1 MVKSLLKNMMEND
14 GKISNKALSSYKRPG
29 TKNPNAWEKKR
40 MEEQA
45 AASKQKESDADLPKT
60 DCNFEPGAFVKTKCK
75 NCGLSVWR
83 HKNVPEVKEGVGG
96 PKKDEADSPM
106 TDCPFAPGRFP
117 NKCAT
122 CNLPKARHKNI
133 PGEPKA
139 GAAAAQGGGGKE
151 EKVPPGGKTD
161 CAFVPQ
167 KFQTQKCQTCG
178 YLQKYHS
185 KSAQSNDD
193 VQYISD
199 EDDEVTY
206 GDILAH
212 CCGGASVAFAVE
224 FMLEPFFE
232 EEEDE
237 EEEDEE
243 EEE

>member
-1 MVKSLLKNMMEND
+1 MF
-14 GKISNKALSSYKRPG
+14 ISAFIFQLM
-29 TKNPNAWEKKR
+29 KKKLVPIVLR
-40 MEEQA
+40 
-45 AASKQKESDADLPKT
+45 L
-60 DCNFEPGAFVKTKCK
+60 FRKCK

-83 HKNVPEVKEGVGG
+83 HKNVPETKGENTG
-96 PKKDEADSPM
+96 PKKNEADGPM
-106 TDCPFAPGRFP
+106 TDCPFEASRFP
-117 NKCAT
+117 NKCNK
-122 CNLPKARHKNI
+122 CQLPKARHKNV
-133 PGEPKA
+133 PGEGKTDQK
-139 GAAAAQGGGGKE
+139 GGGGGKE

-161 CAFVPQ
+161 CSFVPG
-167 KFQTQKCQTCG
+167 KFQQQKCQTCG

-185 KSAQSNDD
+185 KSASTND
-193 VQYISD
+193 VEYYSD
-199 EDDEVTY
+199 DDDEVTY

>member
-45 AASKQKESDADLPKT
+45 VAAKQKEDEKDLPKT
-60 DCNFEPGAFVKTKCK
+60 DCPFAPGAFVKTKCK
-75 NCGLSVWR
+75 NCGLSSWR
-83 HKNVPEVKEGVGG
+83 HKNVPEDTGASSAGG
-96 PKKDEADSPM
+96 AKKDDSTGPM
-106 TDCPFAPGRFP
+106 VDCPFEPSRFP
-117 NKCAT
+117 NKCAK
-122 CNLPKARHKNI
+122 CNLPKTRHKNV
-133 PGEPKA
+133 A
-139 GAAAAQGGGGKE
+139 GDAKQDGGKPVGKE

-161 CAFVPQ
+161 CAFVPG
-167 KFQTQKCQTCG
+167 KFQQTKCQTCG
-178 YLQKYHS
+178 YLQKYHT
-185 KSAQSNDD
+185 KSAPSKEDD
-193 VQYISD
+193 VMD
-199 EDDEVTY
+199 DDDDDEVTY

-212 CCGGASVAFAVE
+212 CCGAASVAFAVE